1 MYRLLRVANRTTKPR
16 ILDRAHQIAA
26 LYGLEALTI
35 GRLADEMEMSKAGI
49 YGHFG
54 SKEALQLELIEH
66 ARAMFWRNVIEPAQ
80 AEPDG
85 VPRLW
90 AMCNTLVSY
99 TADTGLYGGDFWVT
113 VFHEYASRSG
123 PVRDAV
129 EATMNDWM
137 RRLET
142 LISSG
147 IERGQLKPC
156 DPAQLAFEIQALFN
170 AGGQQYRLCHDLKA
184 PERGKAAILYRLE
197 QLRGPAFP
205 ALIQ

>member
-1 MYRLLRVANRTTKPR
+1 MANGTTKTR
-16 ILDRAHQIAA
+16 ILDRAYQIAA

-35 GRLADEMEMSKAGI
+35 GRLADEMGMSKAGI

-54 SKEALQLELIEH
+54 SKEALQLELIGH
-66 ARAMFWRNVIEPAQ
+66 ARALFWRNVIEPAQ

-90 AMCNTLVSY
+90 AMCDTLVSY
-99 TADTGLYGGDFWVT
+99 TAETGLYGGDFWVT

-142 LISSG
+142 LISFG
-147 IERGQLKPC
+147 IERGQLRPC

-170 AGGQQYRLCHDLKA
+170 AGGHQYRLCHDLKA

-197 QLRGPAFP
+197 QLRGPGFP
-205 ALIQ
+205 ALTQ